1 MKLRLWLL
9 DIASEHEGAES
20 LLWLWGKGKDQS
32 TWVIKQEYIPS
43 FYLVGDLRRAEA
55 FVKAENLRW
64 ERCKRRIRGKPVEA
78 MKVYIAHEDVEKVA
92 EKLVKRIG
100 GGVEA
105 YEEDIRPAAKY
116 LLETGI
122 KPCSWIDVEGEPD
135 GEQEGIRFLKP
146 RSIHVLEPSTPPE
159 LSAAAVDFVF
169 FAEKGSARA
178 ERDPIRLISLYFSD
192 GQRLQ
197 FEGEEAEIINSFI
210 SAIRERDPDIIVG
223 FGLNR
228 IQWNYFEERA
238 KRLGIKPLIGRLGA
252 EPRTSVHGHVSI
264 RGRLNIDLED
274 MAREIPELTVETLE
288 EFVGYLGVK
297 VDFDTVEEYELAEK
311 WVEDKETVRRYSMQR
326 AEAILKAYEAVR
338 DFVFSLSELTSMPA
352 DYVLTASAGFR
363 VENYLMTLAVKV
375 GELIPKRTEVLHV
388 SYPGGL
394 VKAPTPGMHENV
406 AVLDFRSMYPSLM
419 IKYNI
424 SFDTLSED
432 GENVAPNGYRFR
444 SSPEGFLPHALKTLL
459 EERRKIQEKLKQ
471 VAPGSVEAKVLDARQ
486 RAVKIIANAI
496 YGYTGW
502 TGARWYTREV
512 AEATTA
518 WGREVI
524 NSTLKKAEEL
534 GMRVIYSDTDS
545 LFLKNYEGKLE
556 KLMKWIEEDLGLEA
570 KIDKIFKRVV
580 FTEAKKKYAGITDEG
595 VVEIVGLEAIRGDW
609 SAIAR
614 EAQKATIEVLLKS
627 GDPREALNKAREYAR
642 KVKRGEVD
650 LKKLIIWRQITRPL
664 DEYSATQP
672 HIVVARMMV
681 DEGWRIQPG
690 DKVGY
695 IIAKGSGP
703 LYARVKPY
711 FKITRDEVDWNYY
724 LEKQV
729 APACGRILEAVGI
742 NPEKILETAGE
753 STLMEFF
760 E

>member
-9 DIASEHEGAES
+9 DIASEQEEAEP
-20 LLWLWGKGKDQS
+20 LLWLWCKGEDGS
-32 TWVIKQEYIPS
+32 TWVIKQRYILS
-43 FYLVGDLRRAEA
+43 FYLVGDLKRAESIL
-55 FVKAENLRW
+55 KAEKLKW
-64 ERCKRRIRGKPVEA
+64 ERCERRIRGKPVEA
-78 MKVYIAHEDVEKVA
+78 VKIYVDREDPEKVA

-100 GGVEA
+100 GEVEV
-105 YEEDIRPAAKY
+105 YEEDIRSAAKY

-122 KPCSWIDVEGEPD
+122 KPCSWIDVEGEFI
-135 GEQEGIRFLKP
+135 GEEEGIRFFKP
-146 RSIHVLEPSTPPE
+146 RAINILEPSPSPR

-178 ERDPIRLISLYFSD
+178 ERDPIRLISIYFSD
-192 GQRLQ
+192 GQRIQ
-197 FEGEEAEIINSFI
+197 FEGEEEEVISSFI
-210 SAIRERDPDIIVG
+210 SAIREKDPDIIVG

-228 IQWNYFEERA
+228 VQWNYLEERA
-238 KRLGIKPLIGRLGA
+238 KKLGIKPLVGRLGA
-252 EPRTSVHGHVSI
+252 EPRMSVHGHVSI
-264 RGRLNIDLED
+264 RGRINIDLED

-288 EFVGYLGVK
+288 EFAGYLGVEAE
-297 VDFDTVEEYELAEK
+297 FDTIEEYELAEK
-311 WVEDKETVRRYSMQR
+311 WAEDREAVKKYSMQR

-338 DFVFSLSELTSMPA
+338 DFIFSLSELTSMPA

-363 VENYLMTLAVKV
+363 VENYLMSLAVKV

-394 VKAPTPGMHENV
+394 VKAPTPGMHESV

-432 GENVAPNGYRFR
+432 GENIAPNGYRFK

-459 EERRKIQEKLKQ
+459 EERRKIQEKLKRAVQ
-471 VAPGSVEAKVLDARQ
+471 GSVEARVLDARQ

-524 NSTLKKAEEL
+524 NSTIKKAEEL

-545 LFLKNYEGKLE
+545 LFLKNYENRLE
-556 KLMKWIEEDLGLEA
+556 RLMKWIEEDLELEA

-580 FTEAKKKYAGITDEG
+580 FTEAKKKYAGITEDG

-614 EAQKATIEVLLKS
+614 EAQKATIEVLLKT
-627 GDPREALNKAREYAR
+627 GNPGKALNKAREYAR
-642 KVKRGEVD
+642 MVKRGEVD

-664 DEYSATQP
+664 SEYSATQP
-672 HIVVARMMV
+672 HIVVARMLV
-681 DEGWRIQPG
+681 NEGWRIQPG

-742 NPEKILETAGE
+742 NHENILETAGE